1 MDEVFSISDTRD
13 CSGDV
18 HLDRFKYGVLMVE
31 ERKDKNYHDELHLV
45 IEKFAKIKELCD
57 EIAEHITT
65 MDIIYYKL
73 LREKDAK

>member
-1 MDEVFSISDTRD
+1 MI
-13 CSGDV
+13 
-18 HLDRFKYGVLMVE
+18 E